1 MKLIVL
7 SYWERMAGAVIAFSE
22 ILLLSQYLDFELF
35 APLVNHSELGA
46 FIHPAQSNILEANN
60 FETYFDLKTIKN
72 GTIDLLPHSSY
83 STLNTLCNIFHVI
96 DYENNNCIRSKNH
109 YRFSS
114 DIVIK
119 CIPYHYF
126 QAKPKEKIIQS
137 FKSMLETGAQFCND
151 TFILYEWHKIQSPLY
166 TLPIQ
171 KLVWG
176 GLSDQVKKYSQ
187 LIVTQLFGEN
197 ARYHSIQ
204 FRGGY
209 FYRGIRLNKTLSED
223 DQLMASV
230 KDIFQAVP
238 EGTKN
243 IYFAT
248 DMYLTIPEGGGK
260 AGSSRSTVLE
270 AAMRYA
276 YHSTGYNVRTL
287 QNASIPTSSS
297 IDSFTL
303 AALVDAQVVMTSPT
317 VTVLSANSAYANIL
331 CVMNNAHYNGSCVF
345 HRAHGEW

>member
-1 MKLIVL
+1 M

-22 ILLLSQYLDFELF
+22 MLFLSQNLHFELF
-35 APLVNHSELGA
+35 APLVSHSALGA
-46 FIHPAQSNILEANN
+46 GVYPTQSNFCEANN
-60 FETYFDLKTIKN
+60 FETYFNLRTIKN
-72 GTIDLLPHSSY
+72 GTIELLPQSAY
-83 STLNTLCNIFHVI
+83 STLNTSCNVFHVI
-96 DYENNNCIRSKNH
+96 DYLSNNCTRSKNH
-109 YRFSS
+109 YQLSS
-114 DIVIK
+114 DAIIK
-119 CIPYHYF
+119 CIPFFH
-126 QAKPKEKIIQS
+126 AKTLVKS
-137 FKSMLETGAQFCND
+137 FKIMLETGAQFCND
-151 TFILYEWHKIQSPLY
+151 TVILYEWQKLGGALY
-166 TLPIQ
+166 TVPIQ
-171 KLVWG
+171 KLVWSA
-176 GLSDQVKKYSQ
+176 LSDQVKNYSTQ
-187 LIVTQLFGEN
+187 IVTQLFGEKQS
-197 ARYHSIQ
+197 YHTIQ

-223 DQLMASV
+223 EQLMASV
-230 KDIFQAVP
+230 QDIFQAVP

-297 IDSFTL
+297 IDGFTL

-317 VTVLSANSAYANIL
+317 VTILNSNSAYASIL
-331 CVMNNAHYNGSCVF
+331 CEMNNVHYNGSCVF
-345 HRAHGEW
+345 HRARGE